1 LDDVVTRPADHPRY
15 DWYETAGIPLGIGHT
30 DPEATIFH

>member
-15 DWYETAGIPLGIGHT
+15 DWCDTAGIPLEIGHP
-30 DPEATIFH
+30 DPEATISH